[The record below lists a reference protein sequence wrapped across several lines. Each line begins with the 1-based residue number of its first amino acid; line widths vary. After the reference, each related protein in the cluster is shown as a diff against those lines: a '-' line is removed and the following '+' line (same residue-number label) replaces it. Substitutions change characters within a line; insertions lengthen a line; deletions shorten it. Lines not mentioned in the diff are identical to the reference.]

1 MPVLTITEQTYNL
14 LAEQAA
20 RRHVSIEEV
29 VAAAVAQ
36 LRQPE
41 AEQSGQPTW
50 EERLRAFER
59 LTQSIEAEAHRYPP
73 GHRID
78 DSRESIYAERENA
91 QL

>member
-1 MPVLTITEQTYNL
+1 MPVLTIPEQTFQWL
-14 LAEQAA
+14 LEQAA
-20 RRHVSIEEV
+20 LRNVSIEDV
-29 VAAAVAQ
+29 VVSAVAR
-36 LRQPE
+36 LPHSE
-41 AEQSGQPTW
+41 VPLPDGVTP

-73 GHRID
+73 GHRVD